1 MGAGLPQPRTV
12 PEVTENLSSCHLPQ
26 RELRLAAL
34 SPVENH
40 TRNDFPGDHKSYVPR
55 LTPPRKSLETLN
67 LIAQED
73 AGMGGSFKSI
83 LKP

>member
-1 MGAGLPQPRTV
+1 MQGSHSQVRCQRLQRTSAVVTSPRGNSGSWLC
-12 PEVTENLSSCHLPQ
+12 P
-26 RELRLAAL
+26 
-34 SPVENH
+34 PVENH
-40 TRNDFPGDHKSYVPR
+40 SRNDFPGDRKSYVPR

-73 AGMGGSFKSI
+73 SGMGGSFKSI